1 VAGRPSKTLRA
12 HVQDGTF
19 EAKRE
24 THRALLE
31 AHDVPWPALAALQQ
45 RYRDADTD
53 FLRRAIAKEFERAV
67 EDAHAEAADRASE
80 DAPELEAELAKLGPR
95 HSAKRLKAFF
105 PRYLTLETGEPF
117 RLQRWQRDLI
127 DEGWRRT
134 PDPDSETGDRR
145 LYKKITLGV
154 PRGCGKTPFEAGIL
168 TETTLEA
175 PPIAQVF
182 QAAGSK
188 QQARVGIDF
197 ATSWAGDD
205 RELAQWIR
213 AKATSLQL
221 VGKRGSFTIVS
232 ADGRLAHGRIPS
244 AAGVDEWW
252 LYESS
257 REEQVYIAFETA
269 IDKRPEAF
277 LLGTTTAGYDK
288 YSQLGKAYDRMMNTE
303 VEHRRHGFLRIA
315 RDIEGGEL
323 MWWYGMPDGYALDL
337 ENDKAVLRA
346 LKLANP
352 STFVDHQALLR
363 ALRRTTDPYEW
374 LRLHLNFWTQG
385 REAWLPLGCF
395 AGLRVHEPI
404 PDGAEIYVAVDAA
417 IKHDTTAVVWAAL
430 MPNKKVRLQGGH
442 GRTRQRAGARG
453 DAGRPHR

>member
-1 VAGRPSKTLRA
+1 
-12 HVQDGTF
+12 
-19 EAKRE
+19 
-24 THRALLE
+24 
-31 AHDVPWPALAALQQ
+31 
-45 RYRDADTD
+45 
-53 FLRRAIAKEFERAV
+53 
-67 EDAHAEAADRASE
+67 
-80 DAPELEAELAKLGPR
+80 
-95 HSAKRLKAFF
+95 
-105 PRYLTLETGEPF
+105 
-117 RLQRWQRDLI
+117 
-127 DEGWRRT
+127 
-134 PDPDSETGDRR
+134 
-145 LYKKITLGV
+145 V

-430 MPNKKVRLQGGH
+430 RVRGLVRLHHEEGSAQLRGPAARDRRGHYRLANARSCSSTRTASTTSPSTARPSCLSATSLRPEGRLMIVKSGGATT
-442 GRTRQRAGARG
+442 GQVVDPRRVAVPGDSAGIASG
-453 DAGRPHR
+453 SA